1 MKTGW
6 YTLDRAETA
15 LWNHLSEDLRIKYR
29 RMLFA
34 AAVYRARAKSPTVET
49 ILLFDAE
56 ENLIARH
63 HTLAAPGRLGHDK
76 SAD

>member
-15 LWNHLSEDLRIKYR
+15 LWNHLSEDLRLRYR
-29 RMLFA
+29 RMLFT
-34 AAVYRARAKSPTVET
+34 AAVYRERAINPEVET

-63 HTLAAPGRLGHDK
+63 HTLAAPRGRRSGSDSL
-76 SAD
+76 